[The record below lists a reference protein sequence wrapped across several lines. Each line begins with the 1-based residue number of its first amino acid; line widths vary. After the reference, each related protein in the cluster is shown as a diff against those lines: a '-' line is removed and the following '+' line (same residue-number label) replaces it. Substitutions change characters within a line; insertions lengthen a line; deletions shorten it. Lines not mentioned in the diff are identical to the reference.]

1 MNDFFIVFQEIF
13 KQDFMIKAL
22 ITGIFIAIS
31 CSLLGVFLVLK
42 NMSLIGDGL
51 AHVSFAA
58 IAIGLLVSDKPIII
72 SIPIVIVASFLVLLL
87 KEKAKIDADA
97 TIGLLSSFSI
107 AVGVIIASV
116 AKGFNI
122 DLFSYLFGSILF
134 ISPSEMILS
143 GILAIILIV
152 LVLLFYNDLFSITF
166 DENFAKISGIK
177 VRRINYLLSVLIS
190 VTIVLGI
197 RIVGTMLISSLIV
210 FPSVSA
216 LQISK
221 GFKRTLLFSVLFSM
235 IAVVLGIVFSY
246 ILNVPTGALIVVVN
260 AIIFLITLII
270 RGIKRG

>member
-1 MNDFFIVFQEIF
+1 MNDFLIVFQEIF

-177 VRRINYLLSVLIS
+177 VRRVNYLLSVLIS

-221 GFKRTLLFSVLFSM
+221 GFKRTLMFSVLFSM
-235 IAVVLGIVFSY
+235 IAVVLGIIFSY